1 MDNLTVNNSVD
12 RLLATTHGWRR
23 AQLDA
28 GEDMSFD
35 SWSATAPLGDLL
47 VQSAS
52 RFPERKAIVFPESAI
67 SYAAL
72 LDGAVAV
79 ARGIIGLGIA
89 PRSNVGLL
97 ANNGHELV
105 TGLFGAWLANCVAVP
120 LNARHKEHELGYI
133 INNSQIALLLT
144 AAHDISHVDFRDSIA
159 SAFPSLSAAAACDL
173 ALPEAPMLRH
183 IVLQIGRAH
192 V

>member
-72 LDGAVAV
+72 LDG
-79 ARGIIGLGIA
+79 
-89 PRSNVGLL
+89 RSEERRVG
-97 ANNGHELV
+97 
-105 TGLFGAWLANCVAVP
+105 
-120 LNARHKEHELGYI
+120 KESVSTCSSRW
-133 INNSQIALLLT
+133 SQYN
-144 AAHDISHVDFRDSIA
+144 
-159 SAFPSLSAAAACDL
+159 
-173 ALPEAPMLRH
+173 
-183 IVLQIGRAH
+183 
-192 V
+192 

>member
-89 PRSNVGLL
+89 PRSTVGLL
-97 ANNGHELV
+97 ANNGHDLV
-105 TGLFGAWLANCVAVP
+105 TGLFAPWLANCVAVP
-120 LNARHKEHELGYI
+120 LHARHKD
-133 INNSQIALLLT
+133 QDRKT
-144 AAHDISHVDFRDSIA
+144 V
-159 SAFPSLSAAAACDL
+159 
-173 ALPEAPMLRH
+173 
-183 IVLQIGRAH
+183 V
-192 V
+192 

>member
-1 MDNLTVNNSVD
+1 
-12 RLLATTHGWRR
+12 
-23 AQLDA
+23 
-28 GEDMSFD
+28 MSFD

-133 INNSQIALLLT
+133 K
-144 AAHDISHVDFRDSIA
+144 
-159 SAFPSLSAAAACDL
+159 
-173 ALPEAPMLRH
+173 
-183 IVLQIGRAH
+183 IGRASCRER
-192 V
+192 VCQYV

>member
-1 MDNLTVNNSVD
+1 
-12 RLLATTHGWRR
+12 
-23 AQLDA
+23 
-28 GEDMSFD
+28 MSFD

-105 TGLFGAWLANCVAVP
+105 TGLFGACLANCVAVP
-120 LNARHKEHELGYI
+120 LTARHQEPELGYI
-133 INNSQIALLLT
+133 INNSPI
-144 AAHDISHVDFRDSIA
+144 
-159 SAFPSLSAAAACDL
+159 AFPMTS
-173 ALPEAPMLRH
+173 PHNPT
-183 IVLQIGRAH
+183 QITQTILVAKG
-192 V
+192 

>member
-52 RFPERKAIVFPESAI
+52 RFPARKAIVFPERAI

-79 ARGIIGLGIA
+79 ARGIIGLGLA

-97 ANNGHELV
+97 ANNGHALV
-105 TGLFGAWLANCVAVP
+105 HGLSGSWHAKSRP
-120 LNARHKEHELGYI
+120 R
-133 INNSQIALLLT
+133 
-144 AAHDISHVDFRDSIA
+144 
-159 SAFPSLSAAAACDL
+159 
-173 ALPEAPMLRH
+173 
-183 IVLQIGRAH
+183 
-192 V
+192 